1 MQRKEL
7 FFPKKVYLCVTN
19 AVDRTDGGPAQPNS
33 DLALQPENKILRTA
47 HLRTN
52 KLALAFWEALIN

>member
-1 MQRKEL
+1 M
-7 FFPKKVYLCVTN
+7 TN